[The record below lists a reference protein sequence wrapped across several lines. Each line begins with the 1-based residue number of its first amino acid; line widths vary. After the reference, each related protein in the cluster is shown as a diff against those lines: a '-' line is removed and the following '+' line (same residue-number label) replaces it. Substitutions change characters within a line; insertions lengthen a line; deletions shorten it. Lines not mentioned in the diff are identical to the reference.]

1 MSNTNVN
8 KIHSFLSYYFFDE
21 IIVQVGDYNNTKK
34 TTFDFNLY
42 QAFKQP
48 WKTH

>member
-8 KIHSFLSYYFFDE
+8 KIHSFLSYSFFDE
-21 IIVQVGDYNNTKK
+21 IIVGDYNNTKK